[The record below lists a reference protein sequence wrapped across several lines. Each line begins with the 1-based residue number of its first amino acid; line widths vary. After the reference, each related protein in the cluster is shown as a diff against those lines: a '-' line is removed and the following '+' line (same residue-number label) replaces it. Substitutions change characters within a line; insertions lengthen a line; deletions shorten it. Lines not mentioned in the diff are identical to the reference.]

1 MTNRSIIYLLG
12 AAAVVATVVAVRLF
26 AFGGAETNPV
36 SSKDGYAG
44 PVAVATEREVEAFHE
59 IDAAIESVS
68 EAVLSAQAAGTI
80 KAINVDA
87 GDRVRRGQLLIAIDT
102 READAQLQAS
112 RAGVAQAE
120 ARLAQA
126 KQNLERT
133 QSLVQSN
140 FLSRAALDT
149 AAADYDAARAALQAA
164 HAGTSQATT
173 ARSFAELRS
182 PIDGV
187 VTRRLAELGEL
198 ASPGRPL
205 IELHDPT
212 RLRAVGTIPQY
223 LLAVLSKASTASVQL
238 ADGRTLAIERLTIL
252 PAADPRLLATQVRGE
267 LAAGPADGLVPGI
280 SVKLLIPIGT
290 KQRLVI
296 PESAIIH
303 RGEVVAVRVVAAEGR
318 LQLRQVR
325 LGSSLAEG
333 EVEILAG
340 LDSGE
345 RVALPAAAQAAGGS

>member
-1 MTNRSIIYLLG
+1 MRNRSILYVAS
-12 AAAVVATVVAVRLF
+12 AAAVIAAVVTIGVLGV
-26 AFGGAETNPV
+26 GGTENGAQPV
-36 SSKDGYAG
+36 SDGYAG
-44 PVAVATEREVEAFHE
+44 PVAVATARNVSAVHSV
-59 IDAAIESVS
+59 DAAIESVS
-68 EAVLSAQAAGTI
+68 QAVLSAQTAGTI
-80 KAINVDA
+80 TAINVDA
-87 GDRVRRGQLLIAIDT
+87 GDRVKRGQLLVAIDT

-126 KQNLERT
+126 KQNFERT
-133 QSLVQSN
+133 QSLVNSN
-140 FLSRAALDT
+140 FVSRALLDT

-164 HAGTSQATT
+164 RAGTSQATT

-187 VTRRLAELGEL
+187 VTRRLAEAGEL
-198 ASPGRPL
+198 ATPGRPL
-205 IELHDPT
+205 IELHDPA

-223 LLAVLSKASTASVQL
+223 LLAKLSKSSTASVQL
-238 ADGRTLAIERLTIL
+238 DDGRTLAIERLTIL

-267 LAAGPADGLVPGI
+267 LAAGSANGLVPGI

-290 KQRLVI
+290 EQRLVI
-296 PESAIIH
+296 PESAVIH
-303 RGEVVAVRVVAAEGR
+303 RGEVVAVRVVTAAGR

-325 LGSSLAEG
+325 LGRSLPEG

-340 LDSGE
+340 LDDGE
-345 RVALPAAAQAAGGS
+345 RVALPTAAQAGGS